1 MGFFNSVF
9 VNIPIVITDP
19 EEVKFFD
26 KETISANIIVSTNN
40 EMHML
45 TPVPIKIKRYG
56 DNYIANFDIAENAI
70 EKYKITDKAY
80 LLPSKESEKMLILIS
95 CQVDNAYVNHIDREK
110 YPFIEKKEV
119 ELPILIKG
127 IDCFKAFA
135 IVNGNQ
141 FDIFDTL
148 NYHQLK
154 SLIDFDSCCI
164 NDTIEEPYIYNDD
177 DAIWKVRFKSKYFG
191 HIDFIK
197 NHLRLEIKGNF
208 AKIQDEI
215 LVFNPDSK
223 GMDLIFYDH
232 LDCAP
237 EQLKKSEI
245 QSFSLRLMG
254 NLSNVFYKYA
264 NTEKRIKATIIESL
278 ENPVN
283 LFNDEVIFTKIN
295 FEDNTNRCYVYFEIS
310 KENAEK
316 HNITGD
322 CWFIFAPSTD
332 EDDEFINLI
341 LRRPHHKYM
350 GDNIEDIDVE
360 ISYNL
365 PVIFRE
371 DLDHKIINK
380 VVLPEYF
387 QDKRIIVSNDQSEK
401 YQIPVYF
408 GSDIVNKDEIVK
420 FYKSDEDRLWYVSFE
435 LNKYIYL
442 NNYYLVAHATASN
455 YSKMGKDNIILYI
468 DIDGFI
474 LKEKEEK
481 SSGYFYKIPLTLD
494 TYDPK
499 KVIRIEIPR
508 RYGNFILESNKEIN
522 LDLPVNY
529 EYKPDQV
536 LNKDNVVNCFKDEE
550 DGLWYITFTSEIE
563 GLDKYV
569 ARGYYNAANSKKL
582 ENGDIIYYPAYRRFF
597 LMEKKEE
604 SKPVISNKTKKREDY
619 ISWEEYFMSIAKLS
633 ARRSKDPNTQVGCC
647 IEKDKKILSM
657 GYNGFPNGCSDDEF
671 PWDAENED
679 PMNIKDHYVVHAE
692 INAILNYPG
701 SASHLQGSTIWVTLF
716 PCNECTKAI
725 IQAGIKKVVYLE
737 YKEGLK
743 TETSKRM
750 MEAAGV
756 EYYSFDEV
764 SLAKIGNGA
773 IKQMDEIKPFGIKE
787 LGKFWEGISFSD
799 KRNGIAAAIRS
810 YESALYNP
818 DFSKLVPKGITEE
831 EYEYFLK
838 TAIEIMKGKKVAD
851 KDFII
856 FCIKIMKHDETTPEQ
871 YKTNFIEILNQK
883 VQIMEMMEKRQ
894 NELEEE
900 NKVKEKRKYDTI
912 QIGMFYK
919 DNKENTCFFV
929 DEASISKHRK
939 EISIYTVVLST
950 EHDAF
955 YELVKNKNGY
965 FIFPSVY
972 IKYNSNIFEN
982 MYPIIGLESKE
993 YIDADILDDRLHS
1006 GRIEMM
1012 DISYNGNHGEIVRM
1026 FKTYRDQYEKCTA
1039 LKVSTTMKINEEEPG
1054 LS

>member
-119 ELPILIKG
+119 ELPILIEG

-135 IVNGNQ
+135 IGNGLS

-154 SLIDFDSCCI
+154 SLIDFDNCCI

-177 DAIWKVRFKSKYFG
+177 DAIWKVRFKTKYFDQ
-191 HIDFIK
+191 INFTK
-197 NHLRLEIKGNF
+197 KHLRLEFRGNF
-208 AKIQDEI
+208 SKIQDEI
-215 LVFNPDSK
+215 LVFNPDSN

-232 LDCAP
+232 LECVP
-237 EQLKKSEI
+237 EQLKKSEM

-254 NLSNVFYKYA
+254 NLSNVIYKYA
-264 NTEKRIKATIIESL
+264 NTKKRIKATIIESL

-283 LFNDEVIFTKIN
+283 LFNDEVIFTKVN

-316 HNITGD
+316 HNITED

-332 EDDEFINLI
+332 EDDESVNLI

-387 QDKRIIVSNDQSEK
+387 QDKRIIVYNDQSEK

-408 GSDIVNKDEIVK
+408 GSDIVNKDEMVN
-420 FYKSDEDRLWYVSFE
+420 FYKSDKDRLWYVEFE

-474 LKEKEEK
+474 LKEKKEE
-481 SSGYFYKIPLTLD
+481 
-494 TYDPK
+494 
-499 KVIRIEIPR
+499 V
-508 RYGNFILESNKEIN
+508 
-522 LDLPVNY
+522 
-529 EYKPDQV
+529 
-536 LNKDNVVNCFKDEE
+536 KDEAKN
-550 DGLWYITFTSEIE
+550 TST
-563 GLDKYV
+563 
-569 ARGYYNAANSKKL
+569 
-582 ENGDIIYYPAYRRFF
+582 
-597 LMEKKEE
+597 
-604 SKPVISNKTKKREDY
+604 TKKREDY

-671 PWDAENED
+671 PWNAENED
-679 PMNIKDHYVVHAE
+679 PINVKDHYVVHAE

-701 SASHLQGSTIWVTLF
+701 SASNLQGSTIWVTLF

-900 NKVKEKRKYDTI
+900 NKVEEKRKYDTV